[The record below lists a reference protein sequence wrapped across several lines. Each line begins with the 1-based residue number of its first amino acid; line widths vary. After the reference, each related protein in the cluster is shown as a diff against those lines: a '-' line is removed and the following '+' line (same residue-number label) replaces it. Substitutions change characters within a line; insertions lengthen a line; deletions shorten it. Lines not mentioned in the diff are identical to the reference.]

1 MSELTTNGTKNRHA
15 APARRRTRHQMFL
28 FLVFLGGLPLPIVAY
43 ALAAYVVTH
52 GSGAEAHLLSSQ
64 LLLIVTALLVAGLG
78 GFLIWSTTTS
88 IARATEVETRLEDLD
103 GALANRLERTGP
115 VMNSVARMLTT
126 IERQATELNHVAQR
140 LDTAN
145 RELESANA
153 RLQEVSFTD
162 EVTKLYNRRFFS
174 IRLEEEVARHHR
186 FGNPLSLV
194 LLDLDSLKGV
204 NDELGHLAG
213 DETLRGVAD
222 VLVQTSRS
230 IDVVCRYGG
239 DEFAVLLVETPRAG
253 ARPYAERIRDALAAA
268 SFSHGRQVTASF
280 GVASLSEWAATG
292 DDLVR
297 AADEALYAAKR
308 AGKNGVVVWTDPGIA
323 ARADLEVPV
332 S

>member
-1 MSELTTNGTKNRHA
+1 MGKLTTNGKEDRHA
-15 APARRRTRHQMFL
+15 APARHRAKRQAL
-28 FLVFLGGLPLPIVAY
+28 LVLVFLAGLPLPLIAY
-43 ALAAYVVTH
+43 ALAAYVVTR
-52 GSGAEAHLLSSQ
+52 GSGAEAHLFSSQ
-64 LLLIVTALLVAGLG
+64 LLLVVGAVLVAGLG
-78 GFLIWSTTTS
+78 GVLIWSTTAS
-88 IARATEVETRLEDLD
+88 LARATEVETRLEDQA
-103 GALANRLERTGP
+103 GALANRLDQSGP
-115 VMNSVARMLTT
+115 VMNSVTRMLTT

-140 LDTAN
+140 LDSAN

-174 IRLEEEVARHHR
+174 IRLEEEVARHRR

-194 LLDLDSLKGV
+194 LLDLDSLKAI

-222 VLVQTSRS
+222 VLVQSSRG

-268 SFSHGRQVTASF
+268 SYSHGRQVTASF
-280 GVASLSEWAATG
+280 GVASLSEGPSTG

-308 AGKNGVVVWTDPGIA
+308 AGKNGVTVWTDLGIA
-323 ARADLEVPV
+323 ARADSEVPV